1 MGTKVLGILL
11 VAGSVLLMSSVL
23 VQLPKLL
30 SPSLKDSYETSYY
43 ITQVVIAIAFVLLS
57 LFMFNKGKDMFNK

>member
-1 MGTKVLGILL
+1 
-11 VAGSVLLMSSVL
+11 MSSVL

-30 SPSLKDSYETSYY
+30 SPTLKDSYETSYY